1 MDLFQLF
8 IIWREIIHR
17 QITLFGPKAFADE
30 CVYFAEINS
39 QAKSL
44 FGKYLFT
51 GKILCVIDSDR
62 VSCFTINK
70 TNTSSHCIIN
80 VMIPY
85 DKKRTGSTDK
95 S

>member
-1 MDLFQLF
+1 MCYL
-8 IIWREIIHR
+8 
-17 QITLFGPKAFADE
+17 
-30 CVYFAEINS
+30 AEINS
-39 QAKSL
+39 QANPL